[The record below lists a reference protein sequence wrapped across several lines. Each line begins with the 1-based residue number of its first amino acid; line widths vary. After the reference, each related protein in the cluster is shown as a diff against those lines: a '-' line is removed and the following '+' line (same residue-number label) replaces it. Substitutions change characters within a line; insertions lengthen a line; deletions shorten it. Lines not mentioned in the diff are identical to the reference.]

1 MARTVKDAAL
11 ENRTARQR
19 LAVQK
24 EPHWKMLD
32 TGLALGYRR
41 NQRCGSWLVRRWD
54 DESRR
59 YRKHQLPGQADD
71 VQDAD
76 GEAVLSFSHAQT
88 KARQWW
94 QDEQRRAMGHEPAHR
109 GAYLVSDAVRDYLA
123 ARERRGSKGV
133 VRDRQQAETHILP
146 SLGDADI
153 RKLTARRLRA
163 WHEGLTKE
171 ARRLRTGKGAT
182 SRNVLP
188 LPEAGDTEAWRAR
201 RSTANRILTI
211 LKAALNHARHE
222 GHVTGDDAWAAV
234 KPFRAVDAAKLVYLT
249 AEEAA
254 RLVNACPPDF
264 RELVRGALLT
274 GCRYGELAT
283 ATVGDFN
290 RDAGTVLVRESKGG
304 KPRHVTLTDEGFA
317 VFEALCAGRPSGD
330 RVFLRADGKP
340 WGKSHQ
346 QRPLKDA
353 LGRAGIDKAANFHA
367 LRHTH
372 ATLLA
377 MAGTPMAVIAEQL
390 GHADTRMTE
399 KHYAHFAPSFVSE
412 TIRRNMPT
420 LGIGGG
426 SNVTPLSVRKV
437 QGAGR

>member
-1 MARTVKDAAL
+1 MARTVKDATL
-11 ENRTARQR
+11 ESRTARQR
-19 LAVQK
+19 LTARK
-24 EPHWKMLD
+24 EPYWRSLD

-41 NQRCGSWLVRRWD
+41 NKQCGSWLVRRWD
-54 DESRR
+54 EESRH
-59 YRKHQLPGQADD
+59 YKKHQLSGQADD
-71 VQDAD
+71 IQDAD
-76 GEAVLSFSHAQT
+76 GIAVLSFSHAQAA
-88 KARQWW
+88 ARQWW
-94 QDEQRRAMGHEPAHR
+94 QDEQRRAMGHEPTR
-109 GAYLVSDAVRDYLA
+109 KGAYIVSDAVSDYLA

-153 RKLTARRLRA
+153 RKLTARRLRS

-171 ARRLRTGKGAT
+171 PRRLRTGKGAA

-188 LPEAGDTEAWRAR
+188 LPEAGDSEAWRAR

-211 LKAALNHARHE
+211 LKAALNHARLE

-290 RDAGTVLVRESKGG
+290 RDAGTVLVRESKSG
-304 KPRHVTLTDEGFA
+304 KPRHVTLTSEGVV
-317 VFEALCAGRPSGD
+317 VFQTLCAGKAATSK
-330 RVFLRADGKP
+330 VFVRADGNP

-346 QRPLKDA
+346 QRPLRNA
-353 LGRAGIDKAANFHA
+353 LCRAGINKAVNFHA

-372 ATLLA
+372 ATMLA
-377 MAGTPMAVIAEQL
+377 MQGVPMAVIAHQL
-390 GHADTRMTE
+390 GHADTRMAE
-399 KHYAHFAPSFVSE
+399 KHYAHLAPSYISD
-412 TIRRNMPT
+412 TIRRSFPT
-420 LGIGGG
+420 LGI
-426 SNVTPLSVRKV
+426 S
-437 QGAGR
+437 